1 VVVHRHLWHALGLR
15 LRVVP
20 LSRQEQGDFGVRV
33 VVLCLAVHCLG
44 YDEADGMKFLGLAF
58 IPALIGI
65 VIFALLGAFYYIIV
79 GIAQSLGA

>member
-1 VVVHRHLWHALGLR
+1 MWW
-15 LRVVP
+15 
-20 LSRQEQGDFGVRV
+20 F
-33 VVLCLAVHCLG
+33 
-44 YDEADGMKFLGLAF
+44 ADGMKFLGLAF